1 MNILKNIL
9 YGLPLQQVDGPT
21 DRPVKGLKFDSRK
34 VEEGDCYIAQRGTQ
48 VDGHDFISQAIE
60 KGAKCIVCE
69 ELPKLDVNDVTF
81 IQVEDSSQALGE
93 MASNFYGQPS
103 EQIKLIGVTGTNG
116 KTTTVSLLYDLFTS
130 LGKRAGLISTV
141 MNRVGDNTLAT
152 THTTPDAVLINQLL
166 AQMVDSE
173 CEYCFME
180 VSSHA
185 VVQQRIAGLQFSGAV
200 FTNITPEH
208 LDFHKTFKEYIAAKQ
223 LFFTGLNSMAW
234 ALSNR
239 DDKNGEVMLQNS
251 KAKKHYYALKKP
263 ADFKCKIIESS
274 FDGLQLKL
282 DEHELWSPLV
292 GRFNAYNLTAIYGV
306 AILLG
311 QDKLEVLRLLSQLK
325 SVAGR
330 FQFIAVAKVSGIVD
344 YAHSPDALEN
354 VLNTI
359 KEIRGGNE
367 QVITVVG
374 CGGDRD
380 RSKRPLM
387 AEIACNYSDRVI
399 LTSDNPRSEDPDAII
414 AEMMKGVDKVAQ
426 KKVISISNR
435 REAIRTA
442 SSLSNSG
449 DIVLVAGKGH
459 ETYQE
464 INGERKH
471 FDDREELYESLKIFH
486 SQENAN

>member
-9 YGLPLQQVDGPT
+9 YGLPLQNVVGIT
-21 DRPVKGLKFDSRK
+21 DRPVRALQFDSRK
-34 VEEGDCYIAQRGTQ
+34 VEDGDCYVAQRGTQ
-48 VDGHDFISQAIE
+48 VDGHDFIAQAIE
-60 KGAKCIVCE
+60 KGAKTIVCE
-69 ELPKLDVNDVTF
+69 EIPELDPADVTYV
-81 IQVEDSSQALGE
+81 QVADSSEALGH
-93 MASNFYGQPS
+93 MAHNFYGSPS
-103 EQIKLIGVTGTNG
+103 DRIKLIGVTGTNG

-130 LGKRAGLISTV
+130 LGKRSGLISTV
-141 MNRVGDNTLAT
+141 LNRVGDNIITA
-152 THTTPDAVLINQLL
+152 THTTPDAVQINKLL
-166 AQMVDSE
+166 AQMVESD

-185 VVQQRIAGLQFSGAV
+185 VVQHRIAGLNFSGGV
-200 FTNITPEH
+200 FSNITPEH
-208 LDFHKTFKEYIAAKQ
+208 LDFHKTFKEYIEAKQ
-223 LFFTGLNSMAW
+223 AFFTALSPRAW

-251 KAKKHYYALKKP
+251 KASKHYYALKKP

-282 DEHELWSPLV
+282 DEQEVWSPLV

-306 AILLG
+306 AMLLE
-311 QDKLEVLRLLSQLK
+311 QDKLEVLTALSQLK

-330 FQFIAVAKVSGIVD
+330 FQFIAVGKVSGIVD
-344 YAHSPDALEN
+344 YAHTPDALEN
-354 VLNTI
+354 VLKTI

-380 RSKRPLM
+380 RSKRPIM
-387 AEIACNYSDRVI
+387 AEIACNYSDRVV
-399 LTSDNPRSEDPDAII
+399 LTSDNPRTEDPDAII
-414 AEMMKGVDKVAQ
+414 AEMMKGVDKVSQ

-442 SSLSNSG
+442 SSLAEAG

-464 INGERKH
+464 IHGERKH
-471 FDDREELYESLKIFH
+471 FDDREELSESLNIFH
-486 SQENAN
+486 SQENLN

>member
-9 YGLPLQQVDGPT
+9 YGLPLQNVEGIT
-21 DRPVKGLKFDSRK
+21 DRTVKALRFDSRK

-48 VDGHDFISQAIE
+48 VDGHDFIEQAIE
-60 KGAKCIVCE
+60 KGAKTIVCE
-69 ELPKLDVNDVTF
+69 KIPKLDVNDVTF
-81 IQVEDSSQALGE
+81 VQVEDSSQALGE
-93 MASNFYGQPS
+93 MAHNFYGQPS
-103 EQIKLIGVTGTNG
+103 DRIKLIGVTGTNG

-130 LGKRAGLISTV
+130 LGKRSGLISTV
-141 MNRVGDNTLAT
+141 LNRVGDNTVPA
-152 THTTPDAVLINQLL
+152 THTTPDAVQINQLL
-166 AQMVDSE
+166 AQMVDSD

-185 VVQQRIAGLQFSGAV
+185 VVQHRVAGLNFAGGV

-208 LDFHKTFKEYIAAKQ
+208 LDFHKTFKDYIAAKQ
-223 LFFTGLNSMAW
+223 LFFTALSSKAW

-251 KAKKHYYALKKP
+251 RAKKHYYALKKP
-263 ADFKCKIIESS
+263 ADFKCKIMESS
-274 FDGLQLKL
+274 FDGLLLKL
-282 DEHELWSPLV
+282 DEQEVWSPLV

-306 AILLG
+306 AMLLG
-311 QDKLEVLRLLSQLK
+311 QDKLEVLTAISQLK
-325 SVAGR
+325 PVAGR
-330 FQFIAVAKVSGIVD
+330 FQFISVAKVSGIVD

-354 VLNTI
+354 VLKTI

-387 AEIACNYSDRVI
+387 AEIACNFSDRVI

-442 SSLSNSG
+442 SSLAEAG

-464 INGERKH
+464 IKGERKH
-471 FDDREELYESLKIFH
+471 FDDREELSESLHIFH
-486 SQENAN
+486 SPENLN